1 MAVPTP
7 PSFAPA
13 ALPWLAP
20 LLGLAGLAVAL
31 AVFHYFTGPDYALPL
46 TVVTQLKPLP
56 VALDSVRVGLAALPV
71 RANVYLLTQ
80 THDMG
85 GPFVRPDAA
94 AALLV
99 VLAGALVY
107 YLAAISRLA
116 RAPFVVGMALVIFL
130 LMSLNTDQLGIF
142 GEGQRQYF
150 LILLL
155 MALGLPAYGLH
166 AFWPAVPLGRRLLAF
181 ALLVA
186 GLGALLFA
194 RSLLSTQTTTLHL
207 VSYSVMSGAVVVGLV
222 VLWVGFE
229 NIYGLLWLST
239 RAETPGGRPGL
250 LPFVLLSGLYLT
262 PLFLYY
268 WHDGHVPLLFD
279 VRLDP
284 LALLLP
290 AVVVGWLG
298 LRRRAASYGAVVPYG
313 AAAYVYLALVA
324 LGAGVLGYALATV
337 NNPLLDAARQFTALA
352 LLSYGAAYLLY
363 VLVNFAPLIRRRLRV
378 YLVAYEPRRLPLYV
392 VYILGIGAIIM
403 VTVRNQ
409 LFVLDQVRAGYYN
422 ELGDLTR
429 LQSEEQPDV
438 EALAFL
444 AERYYA
450 ESDVLDR
457 FNHKASLGRAA
468 LYHFR
473 LQRQNELN
481 ALNRA
486 LSRAPSARI
495 SLRLAAL
502 YGEPKDFFDR
512 QLALRDGLR
521 QSPTSAPLA
530 SDMAQL
536 YMRSTL
542 ADSVAYYLD
551 RAATA
556 APGNAAVQ
564 TNQLAFLLQQQD
576 WPAAQ
581 QWAAAHPT
589 PARQPALQSNALL
602 LARFT
607 GQPAPT
613 VALPDT
619 ATALTLPTF
628 ARLYHGALARATARD
643 TSLLPTLRYLSQR
656 PTNADY
662 REQLT
667 FLRALTQHY
676 AGRLVAARAT
686 LLPLTVG
693 TTPGAAYYQNLLGL
707 WQLTQ
712 RQYPAAAATFA
723 SAAQYGYPEAQV
735 AQAYALALNDQPD
748 SARAAVAA
756 VPAAVLPY
764 PTTLLRQTLALTYPA
779 GFATASDTLKA
790 QFLVV
795 PGNQLPPAQPLA
807 LAEALA
813 SPAARQAAL
822 LAAAPRALAA
832 GQLAAVAAAVQ
843 RAAPA
848 PTTAT
853 PVGSAWNAVRGQLYT
868 ASNQWDAVR
877 GLLKT
882 AYFAPAEQPQRLLLT
897 ALLAAHAAPATA
909 GAQFATVLREAPF
922 NVPGVLAAAAY
933 YTQRKEYPAAYDAL
947 LRGLDYNPSSV
958 ELLKA
963 YVLATVP
970 VGLAQ
975 YAEAPLQQLQA
986 LLSPAEYTIFHA
998 RYEAR
1003 RTALSTEN
1011 AAWN

>member
-1 MAVPTP
+1 MAAPT
-7 PSFAPA
+7 SSAPT
-13 ALPWLAP
+13 LPWLAP
-20 LLGLAGLAVAL
+20 LLGLAVLAVAL
-31 AVFHYFTGPDYALPL
+31 AIFHYFTGPDYALPL

-116 RAPFVVGMALVIFL
+116 RAPFVAGMALVIFL

-155 MALGLPAYGLH
+155 IALGLPAYGFH
-166 AFWPAVPLGRRLLAF
+166 AFWPAVPLGRRLLTF

-186 GLGALLFA
+186 GLGTLLFA
-194 RSLLSTQTTTLHL
+194 RSLLSGPATVLHL
-207 VSYSVMSGAVVVGLV
+207 AGYSVLSGAVVVGLV
-222 VLWVGFE
+222 VLWVSFE

-239 RAETPGGRPGL
+239 RAETAAGRPGL
-250 LPFVLLSGLYLT
+250 LPFVLMSGLYLT

-268 WHDGHVPLLFD
+268 WHDGQVPLLFD
-279 VRLDP
+279 IRLDP

-352 LLSYGAAYLLY
+352 LLTCGAAYLLY
-363 VLVNFAPLIRRRLRV
+363 VLVNFAPLIRRRRRV
-378 YLVAYEPRRLPLYV
+378 YLVAYAPRRLPLYT

-409 LFVLDQVRAGYYN
+409 LFVLDQVKAGYYN

-429 LQSEEQPDV
+429 LQSEEQPSV

-481 ALNRA
+481 ALSRA

-512 QLALRDGLR
+512 QQALRDGLR
-521 QSPTSAPLA
+521 HAPANAPLA
-530 SDMAQL
+530 SDLAQL

-556 APGNAAVQ
+556 APGSAAVQ

-581 QWAAAHPT
+581 QWAAAHPAT
-589 PARQPALQSNALL
+589 ARQPALQSNELL

-607 GQPAPT
+607 GQSAPT
-613 VALPDT
+613 TALPDT
-619 ATALTLPTF
+619 AAALTLPTF

-643 TSLLPTLRYLSQR
+643 TSLLPTLRHLSHR
-656 PTNADY
+656 PANADY
-662 REQLT
+662 REQLA
-667 FLRALTQHY
+667 FLQALTLHY
-676 AGRLVAARAT
+676 AGRLVAARTT

-693 TTPGAAYYQNLLGL
+693 TTPGAAYYQHLLGL

-712 RQYPAAAATFA
+712 RQYSAGAATFA
-723 SAAQYGYPEAQV
+723 NAVQYGYPEAAV
-735 AQAYALALNDQPD
+735 AYAYALALSDQPD

-764 PTTLLRQTLALTYPA
+764 PTALLRQTLALTYPTTFTNA
-779 GFATASDTLKA
+779 PDTLKT

-795 PGNQLPPAQPLA
+795 RGSQLPPAQQLA
-807 LAEALA
+807 LAAA
-813 SPAARQAAL
+813 IAAPAVRQAAL
-822 LAAAPRALAA
+822 LAAAPRALVA
-832 GQLAAVAAAVQ
+832 GELTAVATAVRQ
-843 RAAPA
+843 AAPA
-848 PTTAT
+848 LTTAT
-853 PVGSAWNAVRGQLYT
+853 PAGSAWNAIRGQLY
-868 ASNQWDAVR
+868 AANKQWDAVR
-877 GLLKT
+877 ALLKT
-882 AYFAPAEQPQRLLLT
+882 AYFAPTDQPQRLLLT
-897 ALLAAHAAPATA
+897 ALLAAHTAPAAA
-909 GAQFATVLREAPF
+909 GPAFATLLREAPF
-922 NVPGVLAAAAY
+922 DAPGVLAAAAY
-933 YTQRKEYPAAYDAL
+933 YAQRQQYPAAYDAL
-947 LRGLDYNPSSV
+947 LRGLDDNPSSV
-958 ELLKA
+958 ALLKA
-963 YVLATVP
+963 YVLATIP
-970 VGLAQ
+970 VGLAP
-975 YAEAPLQQLQA
+975 YAEAPLHQLQA
-986 LLSPAEYTIFHA
+986 LLSPAEYSIFHA
-998 RYEAR
+998 QYEAR
-1003 RTALSTEN
+1003 RAALNAEN
-1011 AAWN
+1011 AVWN